1 MIAKIFNTCSYLV
14 TATNLTNE
22 IDDENQLSAEEQMFS
37 SLSEETKERMN
48 LIKNSVIKLTDS
60 VSIYILKYL
69 IKLNLITIF
78 IVI

>member
-22 IDDENQLSAEEQMFS
+22 VDDENQLSAEEQMFS

-48 LIKNSVIKLTDS
+48 MIKRSVIKLTDS
-60 VSIYILKYL
+60 VSITFNQKSK
-69 IKLNLITIF
+69 IKNKT
-78 IVI
+78 

>member
-60 VSIYILKYL
+60 VSIIIIIIIYN
-69 IKLNLITIF
+69 IKVN
-78 IVI
+78 

>member
-22 IDDENQLSAEEQMFS
+22 FDDENQLSTEEQMFS

-60 VSIYILKYL
+60 VSFDFKIVKII
-69 IKLNLITIF
+69 IKIIN

>member
-22 IDDENQLSAEEQMFS
+22 INDENQLSAEEQMFS

-48 LIKNSVIKLTDS
+48 LIKNSVIKLTSS
-60 VSIYILKYL
+60 VSFRFLNVKIKGLYIH
-69 IKLNLITIF
+69 F
-78 IVI
+78 FWF